1 MGKIPIQLTHGKLVR
16 SDFVVGIDLGTTNS
30 LIAVV
35 DPETRQCRA
44 LPNSQGELSTPSLV
58 FIKSDGM
65 AEVGASVRRYISTDP
80 QALIYSVKRLMGVSW
95 TEFQS
100 SPDRFQFSYPIRK
113 AAGSDGVEIELG
125 SKGYSPEEISA
136 EILKMLKQNAERA
149 LQAPVLRAVITVP
162 AYFNDG
168 QRKATLEAGRLAGI
182 NVLRI
187 INEPTAASLAYGIGM
202 QKTGSTR
209 VAVYDLGGGTFDI
222 SILEITDGVFE
233 VLSTHGDTHLGGDDF
248 DQCIVNH
255 WVSTIP
261 LSVDFTTKRKGE
273 LRVLAE
279 QAKCALS
286 QLTDFSGSIDGF
298 HLRISR
304 LEFES
309 LIHPLINRTLEAC
322 QHALNDA
329 GCGIHQIDEV
339 VLVGGSTRL
348 PAVVKQVSD
357 FFGRPVHHSIDP
369 DQVVALGAAIQ
380 GDILAGNNQA
390 TLLLDVTPL
399 SLGIETAGGLMD
411 VLIPRNSKIP
421 AQVARQYTTQ
431 KDGQSGIRISVFQGE
446 RDMVA
451 DNRELAT
458 FHLSGI
464 PGMPAGLPKIQ
475 VAFLIDADGI
485 LQVRAKELRSG
496 VEQSIQLN
504 DKIGLTDDAVEAM
517 VKDSVMHAEKDIFM
531 RKLAELQVEAE
542 QLISLTDAFVKKNQV
557 RLQEAE
563 LREIYLRLDDLRSG
577 LSSEDTSAIQQHI
590 DRLNSVTRP
599 FAERSMDEA
608 ISEALTGRKISNL
621 GSE

>member
-1 MGKIPIQLTHGKLVR
+1 MGKIPIHLTQGKLAKR
-16 SDFVVGIDLGTTNS
+16 DFVVGIDLGTTNS

-35 DPETRQCRA
+35 DPETRQSRA
-44 LPNSQGELSTPSLV
+44 LPDLQGELSTPSLV
-58 FIKSDGM
+58 FIHSDGK
-65 AEVGASVRRYISTDP
+65 AEVGAFVRRYFSTDP

-95 TEFQS
+95 GEYQS
-100 SPDRFQFSYPIRK
+100 SPDRFQFPYPVRK
-113 AAGSDGVEIELG
+113 AAGSDGVEIGLG
-125 SKGYSPEEISA
+125 PNGFSPEAVSA
-136 EILKMLKQNAERA
+136 EILKVLKENAERD
-149 LQAPVLRAVITVP
+149 LNAPVLRAVITVP
-162 AYFNDG
+162 AYFNDA
-168 QRKATLEAGRLAGI
+168 QRKATREAGRLAGLD
-182 NVLRI
+182 VLRI
-187 INEPTAASLAYGIGM
+187 INEPTAASLAYGIGV
-202 QKTGSTR
+202 QASGSKR

-233 VLSTHGDTHLGGDDF
+233 VLSTHGNTHLGGDDF
-248 DQCIVNH
+248 DQCIVKH
-255 WVSTIP
+255 WIATAGIP
-261 LSVDFTTKRKGE
+261 AGFAAEHQSV

-286 QLTDFSGSIDGF
+286 QQTDFTGSIDGF
-298 HLRISR
+298 QFGLSR
-304 LEFES
+304 AEFDA
-309 LIHPLINRTLEAC
+309 LIHPLITRTLEAC
-322 QHALNDA
+322 QRALNDA

-339 VLVGGSTRL
+339 VLVGGSTRV

-380 GDILAGNNQA
+380 GDILAGNNHA

-446 RDMVA
+446 RDMAA

-458 FHLSGI
+458 FQLSGI

-475 VAFLIDADGI
+475 VAFLINADGI

-496 VEQSIQLN
+496 VEQSILVN
-504 DKIGLTDDAVEAM
+504 DKVGLTDEAVEKM
-517 VKDSVMHAEKDIFM
+517 VKDAVFHAQEDISK
-531 RKLAELQVEAE
+531 RKLTELKVEAE
-542 QLISLTDAFVKKNQV
+542 QLIALTDAFLKKNHGK
-557 RLQEAE
+557 LQEDE
-563 LREIYLRLDDLRSG
+563 LCAINQGLSDLRDGLLGDDLG
-577 LSSEDTSAIQQHI
+577 VIQCRM
-590 DRLNSVTRP
+590 DVLNDITRP